1 MQLAMLLLRAFAE
14 LIAPNGCAACDV
26 PIGPNAIFCRTCA
39 ATVEETLDPIGAF
52 AYGGAVAHA
61 IRRFKFRGRP
71 DLIARFATRLAP
83 LVPADLGRED
93 LVVPVPLHPVR
104 LAERGYNQS
113 ALLARPMARAQGLRF
128 APRALERVRDT
139 SMQTALDRGAR
150 RANVE
155 GAFLARTTL
164 HGRQVLLVD
173 DVRTTGSTLRA
184 CADALHEVGARRVF
198 PLVLACR
205 DGSAL

>member
-1 MQLAMLLLRAFAE
+1 V
-14 LIAPNGCAACDV
+14 LIA
-26 PIGPNAIFCRTCA
+26 PNAIFCTTCA
-39 ATVEETLDPIGAF
+39 ATVEETLDPMGAF
-52 AYGGAVAHA
+52 AYGGAVALA

-83 LVPADLGRED
+83 LVPPELGPED
-93 LVVPVPLHPVR
+93 VVVPVPIHPVR

-113 ALLARPMARAQGLRF
+113 ALLARPVARAHGLRF

-139 SMQTALDRGAR
+139 AMQTALDRGAR
-150 RANVE
+150 RRNVE
-155 GAFLARTTL
+155 GAFLARTAL
-164 HGRQVLLVD
+164 RGRQVLLVD
-173 DVRTTGSTLRA
+173 DIRTTGSTLRA

>member
-1 MQLAMLLLRAFAE
+1 MLLLRALAE
-14 LIAPNGCAACDV
+14 LIAPHGCAACDV
-26 PIGPNAIFCRTCA
+26 LIGPNAIFCRTCA

-52 AYGGAVAHA
+52 AYGGAVAQA
-61 IRRFKFRGRP
+61 IRRFKFRGRS
-71 DLIARFATRLAP
+71 DLIARFATRLVP
-83 LVPADLGRED
+83 LVPVELGSD
-93 LVVPVPLHPVR
+93 AVVVPVPIHPVR

-113 ALLARPMARAQGLRF
+113 ALLARPVARAHGLRF

-139 SMQTALDRGAR
+139 SVQTALDREAR
-150 RANVE
+150 RANVD
-155 GAFLARTTL
+155 GAFLARTAL